1 MNGEGYI
8 YVKQTS
14 WASEHGI
21 ELIGSKG
28 VRGRPAYTTEL
39 NDNLFEPLEEE
50 VRHEFEKGDGGEL
63 KGNPS
68 RMQAVHSSSAL
79 AVNVFQYWKRI
90 AAAPE
95 IAAASGFCNASNKSA
110 IGIRFEQKFQINPMF
125 DRSPNIDVTIQT
137 TEGSPYE
144 VYAIECKFGEPYSS
158 RGHGGLDPK
167 YLDLQEVWKD
177 VPNIRKLAR
186 RISPSDPI
194 FKYLHAAQLV
204 KHILGLKVNHGKRR
218 FRLLYLWYDCLG
230 QDGAAHRIEAE
241 QFTEVAKSDGVNF
254 HQLSYQD
261 LMARL
266 IQYESTNHRPYVQ
279 YIINRYL

>member
-1 MNGEGYI
+1 MHCVVTQDMRTHAKEQFAVNYSKSGKANSMNGEDYI

-14 WASEHGI
+14 WARKHGI
-21 ELIGSKG
+21 GLIGSKG

-39 NDNLFEPLEEE
+39 NDNLFEPLEQE
-50 VRHEFEKGDGGEL
+50 VRHDFEKGDGGEL

-137 TEGSPYE
+137 TEGSPYD

-158 RGHGGLDPK
+158 RGHGGLNPK
-167 YLDLQEVWKD
+167 YLDLREVWKD

-186 RISPSDPI
+186 RISPSDQI
-194 FKYLHAAQLV
+194 FK
-204 KHILGLKVNHGKRR
+204 
-218 FRLLYLWYDCLG
+218 
-230 QDGAAHRIEAE
+230 
-241 QFTEVAKSDGVNF
+241 
-254 HQLSYQD
+254 
-261 LMARL
+261 
-266 IQYESTNHRPYVQ
+266 
-279 YIINRYL
+279 